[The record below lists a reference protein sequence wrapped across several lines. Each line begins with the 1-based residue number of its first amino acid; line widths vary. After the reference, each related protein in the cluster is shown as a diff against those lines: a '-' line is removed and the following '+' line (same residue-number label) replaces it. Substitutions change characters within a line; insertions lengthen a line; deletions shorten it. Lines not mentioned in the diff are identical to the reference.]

1 MTDTITVSD
10 RTREFLRALAS
21 ENRQQV
27 LLLFTD
33 GQSRSVGQIAT
44 ELGIGQSTASEQLA
58 ILRRG
63 GLVRSER
70 DGKTVYY
77 CADRA
82 GILAAMGELQTIL
95 QACCPPPE

>member
-1 MTDTITVSD
+1 MPDTPILTE

-33 GQSRSVGQIAT
+33 GQPRSVGQIAG

-58 ILRRG
+58 ALRRG
-63 GLVRSER
+63 GIVQARRE
-70 DGKTVYY
+70 GKTVYY
-77 CADRA
+77 CADRD
-82 GILAAMGELQTIL
+82 GIIAAMDELQAIL
-95 QACCPPPE
+95 RSCCPPT